1 MVYSSG
7 RVDAT
12 DFLKTGTLMGLI
24 VPAIGAVWLWLSLKT
39 VLGVVE

>member
-12 DFLKTGTLMGLI
+12 DFLKTGTLMSLI
-24 VPAIGAVWLWLSLKT
+24 VPAIDTIWLWLALKT
-39 VLGVVE
+39 VLGVVK